1 MSKEKKL
8 ELLKEIFRRDL
19 ESFGQFFFKH
29 HLKLAT
35 PDFHREIYKLYQNEN
50 IKRIGIAAPRSH
62 AKSTITD
69 LIFLAWNIVHGKT
82 RFVLLV
88 SDTYSQAALFLET
101 VKAEFESNDLLKSF
115 YGDMCTGK
123 WSEGEIVVGKTMVKA
138 VGAGMKVRGVKY
150 MESRPDLIIV
160 DDLENDEAVES
171 LERRDKMERWFNGAL
186 IPSMDKNGRLV
197 MIGTIL
203 HYDSLLFKII
213 SIDKYRE
220 FSKKVYRAIND
231 FGPLWPQHLNMVELE
246 QIKQDYISKGQGYL
260 FYQEYQNDPVS
271 DENRKFKLEKFK
283 YFEESEIENRSMVT
297 TITIDRAYSL
307 DKTADA
313 TGIIVNSVDDQNNW
327 YIRSA
332 ERFKGT
338 EKDLIDKIFGLY
350 MYFNPVK
357 FGIEQKAFD
366 YTIKPALEDEMRK
379 RNTFFLVEGLK
390 DLGKSKV
397 VRIEG
402 LVPRFESGSIFIKR
416 DQTDL
421 IDELIKFPRGLH
433 DDLIDAL
440 AYQLEI
446 ALPGGDRATAK
457 TFLPSHLTKKRIFSF
472 NRH

>member
-1 MSKEKKL
+1 MSQEEKVTV
-8 ELLKEIFRRDL
+8 LKEVFRRDL

-29 HLKLAT
+29 HLRLNT
-35 PDFHREIYKLYQNEN
+35 PEFHRQIYKLYEDEK

-69 LIFLAWNIVHGKT
+69 LVFLAWNIVHNKS

-101 VKAEFESNDLLKSF
+101 LKGELESNELLRAF
-115 YGDMCTGK
+115 YGDLVSDK
-123 WSEGEIVVGKTMVKA
+123 WSEGEIIAGNTMVKA
-138 VGAGMKVRGVKY
+138 IGAGMKVRGLKY
-150 MESRPDLIIV
+150 KESRPDLIIV
-160 DDLENDEAVES
+160 DDLENDEMVES
-171 LERRDKMERWFNGAL
+171 LERRDKLERWFNGAL
-186 IPSMDKNGRLV
+186 VPSMSKDGRLV

-213 SIDKYRE
+213 SPDKYRE
-220 FSKKVYRAIND
+220 FKKRLYRAIND
-231 FGPLWPQHLNMVELE
+231 SGPLWPQHLNMVELE

-283 YFEESEIENRSMVT
+283 YFEEKEIEGKELNHFVL
-297 TITIDRAYSL
+297 IDRAYSL
-307 DKTADA
+307 EKTADF
-313 TGIIVNSVDDQNNW
+313 TGIIVLAVDRDNNW
-327 YIRSA
+327 YVRMA

-350 MYFNPVK
+350 MYYNPIK

-366 YTIKPALEDEMRK
+366 YTIKPALEDQMRA

-390 DLGKSKV
+390 DLGKSKI

-402 LVPRFESGSIFIKR
+402 LVPRFESGSIYLKK
-416 DQTDL
+416 DQADL
-421 IDELIKFPRGLH
+421 IDELIKFPRALH
-433 DDLIDAL
+433 DDLLDAL
-440 AYQLEI
+440 AYGLEV
-446 ALPGGDRATAK
+446 AVAGGERSRAK
-457 TFLPSHLTKKRIFSF
+457 VFLPSHLRKKKLFSF
-472 NRH
+472 NR